1 MLAQP
6 TPGPKSNVKIDKI
19 DGYKR
24 RERSYVS
31 K

>member
-6 TPGPKSNVKIDKI
+6 TPGPKSNVKISKI
-19 DGYKR
+19 DGYMRRKR
-24 RERSYVS
+24 GYVS